1 MPPENASAPRT
12 GGGKRADAGN
22 VYGKRS
28 TNAAHVVNKAGAWR
42 FRRCPN
48 CRQVS
53 AAGEFSPVGTF
64 RAGWQEHGS
73 MRRACPRCGHTAPTK
88 AFTVVRE
95 RRAS

>member
-53 AAGEFSPVGTF
+53 AAGEYEPVRYGP
-64 RAGWQEHGS
+64 GWQYGE
-73 MRRACPRCGHTAPTK
+73 MLRRCPSCGAVRKTATF
-88 AFTVVRE
+88 AVVRE
-95 RRAS
+95 TRAS